1 MESEIGFFGGEKF
14 DLIEEQ
20 KTKLNLFDEFKQVL
34 NGKVPEET
42 LLVPLLNWYSN
53 EKLNIQQM
61 QNINKQFFWVSK
73 DILSRQMVL
82 NINRYKTYIKYPKKG
97 EEEELE
103 FLIPYICKYY
113 KWSEREFNFNRELID
128 LKDENLHKEL
138 DKLFAFEK
146 DELRKLGI
154 KREKIEAKF
163 EKVIKTKGFF

>member
-1 MESEIGFFGGEKF
+1 MESEIGFFGGEVF
-14 DLIEEQ
+14 NLIDEQ
-20 KTKLNLFDEFKQVL
+20 KTKLNLFEEFKDVL
-34 NGKVPEET
+34 KGKVPEET

-53 EKLNIQQM
+53 EKLNIHQI

-97 EEEELE
+97 EEDELS

-113 KWSEREFNFNRELID
+113 GWSEREYKYHQDLID

-138 DKLFAFEK
+138 DRLYAFEK
-146 DELRKLGI
+146 DELKKLGM